1 MTIESRPG
9 KAIQESQ
16 SGALAQDAGDGPD
29 RTVTGFARQ
38 DRASARQDRASARQ
52 DYAPALHARESARHV
67 RESLSREFGQDT
79 GNNGKHTGKT
89 ASDMMQETGNALPS
103 SAIAACAQVPGSITE
118 ISENTENTEN
128 PEISD
133 QVADLNPG
141 GFGTRIECNF
151 DENSRIPNNDIPD
164 IVRHSTCSI
173 RLLNVIMKY
182 SNDLPM
188 TTVQD
193 YMKAPGQSRKAFLGL
208 QGLGSVLM
216 DELDEIMHDFAMS
229 IPAFENERLA
239 ILEKNAKVQR
249 AIRAIEVFF
258 TGVWYPDELFEW
270 SPSTRLVNQLKV
282 DRSKH
287 RKAFV
292 DFLRTCNE
300 TGSRLLSQ
308 WGCGIKSIRE
318 LDEIVLRLIEARLS
332 VCNADVALAPDLA
345 FLLNGETI
353 SEASLAGVIEL
364 ENTRPEKIEA
374 FEAALLEKKT
384 IAEIIAESI
393 VSRGEKQQAIL
404 KQRYGI
410 GYSERQKVVQI
421 ANTHGV
427 TPEYIRQVERNAK
440 HGLRTKRMIK
450 TLVAALKREGT
461 LGKLFRDRKV
471 FSRKRMNLAKTL
483 LTPEEYL
490 AIDLAYGNLE
500 SFLDTEAITIRAGW
514 IHDHDPV
521 LVKHETEDMSDTLGQ
536 RIISAIRKQHL
547 PIRLSLIA
555 SAVPDYSMSEVRD
568 MLSRRFGAT
577 FDDDLVESCPR
588 VSLVIQCIL
597 VLREAGHAMHC
608 NEIKARI
615 HEVFGN
621 NETIHYIGSILAD
634 LKEAL
639 IVGPGTYDLYEN
651 SGLSKQDF
659 EEIRVRAFD
668 YLKSV
673 DGFMQS
679 SALFFALFRKD
690 SGQFGTAFGSHMLYS
705 ILRDDGRFRVRRR
718 MQVGISV
725 LSNDDNSNS

>member
-9 KAIQESQ
+9 KAIESM
-16 SGALAQDAGDGPD
+16 P
-29 RTVTGFARQ
+29 
-38 DRASARQDRASARQ
+38 
-52 DYAPALHARESARHV
+52 
-67 RESLSREFGQDT
+67 
-79 GNNGKHTGKT
+79 GK
-89 ASDMMQETGNALPS
+89 
-103 SAIAACAQVPGSITE
+103 AIL
-118 ISENTENTEN
+118 EN

-133 QVADLNPG
+133 QVADLNPD
-141 GFGTRIECNF
+141 GFSTRIECNF
-151 DENSRIPNNDIPD
+151 DENSRILSNDISD

-173 RLLNVIMKY
+173 RLSNAIKKY
-182 SNDLPM
+182 SNDLPV

-193 YMKAPGQSRKAFLGL
+193 YMKVPGQSRKAFLGL
-208 QGLGSVLM
+208 QQFGPVLA
-216 DELDEIMHDFAMS
+216 DELDEIMHDFTMT
-229 IPAFENERLA
+229 IPAFENKRLA

-249 AIRAIEVFF
+249 AIRAVEVFF
-258 TGVWYPDELFEW
+258 TGIWYPDELFEW

-282 DRSKH
+282 DRIKH
-287 RKAFV
+287 RKAFA
-292 DFLRTCNE
+292 DFLKTRNE

-308 WGCGIKSIRE
+308 WSCGIKSIRE
-318 LDEIVLRLIEARLS
+318 IDEIVLRLVEARLS
-332 VCNADVALAPDLA
+332 VCNADVALAPDLV

-353 SEASLAGVIEL
+353 SEASLASVIEL

-384 IAEIIAESI
+384 IAGIIMESI
-393 VSRGEKQQAIL
+393 AFRGERQQSIL

-450 TLVAALKREGT
+450 TLVTALKREGT

-483 LTPEEYL
+483 LTPEEHL
-490 AIDLAYGNLE
+490 AIDLVYGNLE
-500 SFLDTEAITIRAGW
+500 SFLDTEAIAIRAGW
-514 IHDHDPV
+514 MHDHDPA
-521 LVKHETEDMSDTLGQ
+521 LVKYETEDMSDTLGQ
-536 RIISAIRKQHL
+536 RMISAIRKQHL
-547 PIRLSLIA
+547 PLRLSLIA
-555 SAVPDYSMSEVRD
+555 SAAPDYSMSEVRD

-577 FDDDLVESCPR
+577 FDGDLVESCPR
-588 VSLVIQCIL
+588 VSIMTQCIL
-597 VLREAGHAMHC
+597 VLRESGHAMHC

-615 HEVFGN
+615 HKVFGN
-621 NETIHYIGSILAD
+621 NERIHYIGCILAE

-651 SGLSKQDF
+651 SSLSKQDF

-668 YLKSV
+668 YLKNV

-679 SALFFALFRKD
+679 SALFSALFRKD
-690 SGQFGTAFGSHMLYS
+690 SEQFGTAFGHHMLYG
-705 ILRDDGRFRVRRR
+705 ILRNDGRFRVRLR